1 MMRCIYH
8 GWWGYIPENKKEGI
22 DNTEF
27 HPGVA
32 IEEIAYGTFRVSG
45 FWPLDFQMI

>member
-22 DNTEF
+22 DNTKF

-45 FWPLDFQMI
+45 FWPLDFQWI